1 MSRPELSETIARMR
15 VMLASEEYA
24 SEAARRAALRSLL
37 HESCVGMTMDE
48 IGPALETIQSH
59 FPDRTYEAGARAAA
73 LELQLE
79 ALQRE
84 HAAAAAELRERTA
97 HLRGYHRL
105 ADQLYSAIQ
114 QLESSGNAI
123 LGGAS
128 AQAPRD
134 PESLAPLFEAISRI
148 LAFAAKQE
156 RIALSVEETIGRRGN
171 RPIDGDSLGKLLK
184 DLLRGGATEE
194 SGEWTAP
201 GSAKPKTTRTSKAAR
216 ASSSSSLVPSANSL
230 PLIEA
235 KLGYLGLIP
244 AALMAGVQQS
254 WRGGTT
260 SILEYLEPGA
270 CEKAVPA
277 KLPGLRDVAI
287 LREVKRRFEEFWG
300 DMDRNVTH
308 YYRGTFEKV
317 YAEKMEE
324 RG

>member
-15 VMLASEEYA
+15 SILASEEYA
-24 SEAARRAALRSLL
+24 SENARRAALRTVL
-37 HESCVGMTMDE
+37 HESLVGMTLEE
-48 IGPALETIQSH
+48 IRQSLETIQSH

-73 LELQLE
+73 LELQFA

-84 HAAAAAELRERTA
+84 HASVEAQLRERNA
-97 HLRGYHRL
+97 QLRGYHRL
-105 ADQLYSAIQ
+105 TDQLFAAVQ
-114 QLESSGNAI
+114 QLEGSGQAI

-134 PESLAPLFEAISRI
+134 PESLGPFFEAVARI
-148 LAFAAKQE
+148 LAFAARQE
-156 RIALSVEETIGRRGN
+156 KIALSVEETIGRRGT
-171 RPIDGDSLGKLLK
+171 RPIDGESLGTLLK
-184 DLLRGGATEE
+184 ELLRGTTAGTEE
-194 SGEWTAP
+194 PSSPDETTTGKPRAQRGASAP
-201 GSAKPKTTRTSKAAR
+201 SREQ
-216 ASSSSSLVPSANSL
+216 SL

-254 WRGGTT
+254 WRSGTT

-277 KLPGLRDVAI
+277 KLPGLRDVAV

-324 RG
+324 RS

>member
-1 MSRPELSETIARMR
+1 MSRPELTETIARMR
-15 VMLASEEYA
+15 SMLASEEFA
-24 SEAARRAALRSLL
+24 SENARRAALRAIL
-37 HESCVGMTMDE
+37 HESLAGMSLEE
-48 IGPALETIQSH
+48 IRQSLETIQSH

-73 LELQLE
+73 LELQF
-79 ALQRE
+79 AAVQRE
-84 HAAAAAELRERTA
+84 HAGMEVQLRERNA
-97 HLRGYHRL
+97 QLRGFHRL
-105 ADQLYSAIQ
+105 TDQLCAAVQ
-114 QLESSGNAI
+114 QLDGSGQAI

-134 PESLAPLFEAISRI
+134 PESLAPFFEAIARI

-156 RIALSVEETIGRRGN
+156 RIALSVEETIGRKGN
-171 RPIDGDSLGKLLK
+171 RPIDGESLAAILK
-184 DLLRGGATEE
+184 ELLRNGAMPAENAE
-194 SGEWTAP
+194 STAP
-201 GSAKPKTTRTSKAAR
+201 GESKPRTASPKRGSSAPAR
-216 ASSSSSLVPSANSL
+216 EQSL

-254 WRGGTT
+254 WRSGTT
-260 SILEYLEPGA
+260 SVLEYLEPGA